1 MGISGNCLASI
12 LKSDFLPSIVKER
25 VCVAYPAEEN
35 VCIKSLIASIDSER
49 MKENPRL
56 YPVFVRISASPS
68 VLSRKYVASITILN
82 CASAKK
88 TGSSHVTREV

>member
-1 MGISGNCLASI
+1 
-12 LKSDFLPSIVKER
+12 
-25 VCVAYPAEEN
+25 
-35 VCIKSLIASIDSER
+35 

-88 TGSSHVTREV
+88 IGSSPVTRGIWVTYFWIVLRDIQSSSSSFSYLWFSRM